1 MTVVLGKVMPWKGK
15 VAIGMTAAAS
25 HTSKRK
31 KQEMTCAEPL
41 PGGSKLPRC
50 TRQKEKSKKWRVRSR
65 PRRLQTAALHTSKR
79 KKQELACAEP
89 PPASPNCR
97 AAHVKKKKAR
107 NNVCG
112 AAPAGSKLP
121 RRTRQKE
128 KSKKWR
134 VRSRPHRL
142 QTAMSHTLKRKKQE
156 MPCAEPPPALATPA
170 PARATPQA

>member
-1 MTVVLGKVMPWKGK
+1 MLRRGAMTLFFRACRHVKGVLEEGMSCCVMKSHAVEGKSGNWHDCCAGKGHA
-15 VAIGMTAAAS
+15 VEG
-25 HTSKRK
+25 
-31 KQEMTCAEPL
+31 
-41 PGGSKLPRC
+41 
-50 TRQKEKSKKWRVRSR
+50 KSGNRHDSRRV
-65 PRRLQTAALHTSKR
+65 
-79 KKQELACAEP
+79 
-89 PPASPNCR
+89 
-97 AAHVKKKKAR
+97 AHVKKKKAR
-107 NNVCG
+107 NAVCG